1 MRALA
6 ARARAALR
14 VRAAPPAALCP
25 RAAALAALV
34 LAALAAGCG
43 DGGGAEQQTPTAT
56 ATATPSATATPRVT
70 PEPSRPTPLR
80 APRCRAEVP
89 DCHSVSGRIVYV
101 ERVDPDGDGDLHV
114 VVTDR
119 AGVTLAGL
127 TSIDVSK
134 DLRPRRDPRIGERA
148 AAMGPVQTGSYGQSQ
163 VHALVFRTRR

>member
-1 MRALA
+1 VRPRIAPGVLLLA
-6 ARARAALR
+6 VVLTGCGGGGGEPAPRAR
-14 VRAAPPAALCP
+14 
-25 RAAALAALV
+25 
-34 LAALAAGCG
+34 
-43 DGGGAEQQTPTAT
+43 TAT
-56 ATATPSATATPRVT
+56 AAPSATATPRAT
-70 PEPSRPTPLR
+70 SKPSRPARLR

-89 DCHSVSGRIVYV
+89 DCHSASGRIVYV

-148 AAMGPVQTGSYGQSQ
+148 AAMGPVQTGSFGQSQ
-163 VHALVFRTRR
+163 IHALVFRTRR